1 MTNSIAQI
9 FGQVNPPPGID
20 KYGASLESGGPQNLL
35 NNIVRLVIVAA
46 GIYAFI
52 NLILAGYGF
61 MSAGDD
67 PKKIAAATRK
77 IWQTLLG
84 LAVVAG
90 SFVLAALFGQVLFGD
105 ATALLQLRFVTP

>member
-9 FGQVNPPPGID
+9 FGTVDPPPGVSD
-20 KYGASLESGGPQNLL
+20 YGDLTSDGPRNLL
-35 NNIVRLVIVAA
+35 NNVIQLVIVAA

-67 PKKIAAATRK
+67 PKKISAATRK

-84 LAVVAG
+84 LTVVAG

-105 ATALLQLRFVTP
+105 ATALLQLRFFSAP